1 MVKTCSTWPL
11 LNKYALYKNSK
22 VGLQTPQLPQT
33 PYTCISL
40 WERPKIE
47 NLNFVFAMV
56 KMHSQQ
62 PKKNDITAF
71 KKKKNGRD
79 LQTQ

>member
-11 LNKYALYKNSK
+11 LNKHAILKK
-22 VGLQTPQLPQT
+22 IEVGLQTPLSPQT
-33 PYTCISL
+33 LQSI

-56 KMHSQQ
+56 KMHS
-62 PKKNDITAF
+62 
-71 KKKKNGRD
+71 
-79 LQTQ
+79 